1 MTLAAA
7 LLQKLSGISSPASF
21 SAGKSGASPSA
32 AHSSDFAAMLAR
44 VEQGQVSSGVSV
56 TAARGLEQELSEGEI
71 AALSKAA
78 DLAEAKGATQVAVRM
93 QGKMYTVDVG
103 VRQVMSVQPVG
114 SAPVTGI
121 DALIDLD
128 ACTMGNGQQGAQ
140 VSRINLGTQHG
151 LNETLRQI
159 LASVQAAA

>member
-1 MTLAAA
+1 MSLAAA
-7 LLQKLSGISSPASF
+7 LLQRLTGTSSPTSF
-21 SAGKSGASPSA
+21 SAGKASASSFASGV
-32 AHSSDFAAMLAR
+32 DFASLLAK

-56 TAARGLEQELSEGEI
+56 TAARGLGQELSAGEI

-93 QGKMYTVDVG
+93 LGKMYTVDVG
-103 VRQVMSVQPVG
+103 VRQVTGVQPVG

-128 ACTMGNGQQGAQ
+128 AGAISQGQQA
-140 VSRINLGTQHG
+140 VPVNRMNLGTQHG
-151 LNETLRQI
+151 LNQTLREI
-159 LASVQAAA
+159 LAGVQSA

>member
-1 MTLAAA
+1 MSLAAA
-7 LLQKLSGISSPASF
+7 LLQRLTGISSPGGRGSTPTAVV
-21 SAGKSGASPSA
+21 SGG
-32 AHSSDFAAMLAR
+32 DFASMLAK

-56 TAARGLEQELSEGEI
+56 TAARGLGQELSAGEI

-78 DLAEAKGATQVAVRM
+78 DLAEAKGAMQVAVRM

-103 VRQVMSVQPVG
+103 VRQVTGVQPVG

-128 ACTMGNGQQGAQ
+128 AGAAGNEQQN
-140 VSRINLGTQHG
+140 VPLSRMNLGTQHG
-151 LNETLRQI
+151 LNQTLREI
-159 LASVQAAA
+159 LASVQSAA